1 MTEKSD
7 KDKSTRKKRDRGYDR
22 MKGIKRRKIR
32 ERRRI
37 KDGGRIRVDT
47 SEKGASKQERIEI
60 KKARK

>member
-1 MTEKSD
+1 
-7 KDKSTRKKRDRGYDR
+7 
-22 MKGIKRRKIR
+22 MKVIKRRKIR

-37 KDGGRIRVDT
+37 KDRGRIRVDT